1 VRRARRSMPK
11 NLAGVSLPN
20 ANPFVDRPLPLAAV
34 FSVEG
39 EALTHAEKTLFS
51 AAQPFGF
58 ILFGRNCK
66 TPAQLKALTE
76 ELRGAV
82 GWNCPVLID
91 QEGGRVAR
99 LKAPHWPEFPSARHY
114 GQAIEGNEEKAR
126 ETLSEDMRGMA
137 RMLRENGLDV
147 NCAPVMDVLTSVTHT
162 VIGDRAFSNR
172 PDIVVEAASLVCQA
186 FLSEGVFPVIKHL
199 PGHGRA
205 AVDSHH
211 QLPVVTETADQLA
224 DSDFLPFREIC
235 QKPFAAGLWGMAAH
249 VIYSKIDPEHPASVS
264 EIVINKII
272 RGMIGFDGLLFSDD
286 LDMKALENYGPIE
299 QRARESLQAGC
310 DLALYCWA
318 KLDVME
324 KMAAQL
330 PPLSAE
336 GWRRWMASL
345 ETMQEMK

>member
-1 VRRARRSMPK
+1 MLK

-20 ANPFVDRPLPLAAV
+20 PNLFADRPLPLAAV

-39 EALTHAEKTLFS
+39 ETLTHAEKTLFS

-66 TPAQLKALTE
+66 TPAQLKALTDD
-76 ELRGAV
+76 LRASV
-82 GWNCPVLID
+82 GWQCPILID

-99 LKAPHWPEFPSARHY
+99 LRAPHWPEFPSARHY
-114 GQAIEGNEEKAR
+114 GQEIENDGGKAR
-126 ETLSEDMRGMA
+126 EILSEDMRALA
-137 RMLRENGLDV
+137 RMLKENGIDV

-162 VIGDRAFSNR
+162 VIGDRAFSNH
-172 PDIVVEAASLVCQA
+172 PEIVAEAGALVCQA
-186 FLSEGVFPVIKHL
+186 FLAEGVFPVIKHL

-224 DSDFLPFREIC
+224 DSDFLPFQDIC

-249 VIYSKIDPEHPASVS
+249 VIYSQIDPEHPASVS
-264 EIVINKII
+264 KIVINKII

-324 KMAAQL
+324 KMAATL

-345 ETMQEMK
+345 ESVSSKGLS